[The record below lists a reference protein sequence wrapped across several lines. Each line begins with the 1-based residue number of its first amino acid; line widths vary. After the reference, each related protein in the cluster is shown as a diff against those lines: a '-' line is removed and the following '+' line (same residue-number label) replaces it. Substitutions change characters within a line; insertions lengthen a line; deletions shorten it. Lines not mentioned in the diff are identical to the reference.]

1 MTEPM
6 YLEALIAQH
15 GDYTVQDCLEAIIEK
30 YADGF
35 ILCPLLE
42 TGGTCEECYENF
54 ERRTA

>member
-6 YLEALIAQH
+6 HLEDRIALH
-15 GDYTVQDCLEAIIEK
+15 GIFTVQDCLEAVIEK
-30 YADGF
+30 YEDGF

-42 TGGTCEECYENF
+42 TGGRCEECYEIF

>member
-1 MTEPM
+1 MSRTADGIE
-6 YLEALIAQH
+6 H
-15 GDYTVQDCLEAIIEK
+15 GDYTVTYCLEAVIEK

-42 TGGTCEECYENF
+42 TGGKCEECYETL

>member
-1 MTEPM
+1 M
-6 YLEALIAQH
+6 YQDERIALH
-15 GDYTVQDCLEAIIEK
+15 GAFTVQDCLEAVIEK

-42 TGGTCEECYENF
+42 TGGSCEECYETF